1 MRQGMEPMKHSRSP
15 NKGLMCVK
23 GKKGQKWHDLA
34 RQSRREAKR
43 REREW

>member
-1 MRQGMEPMKHSRSP
+1 MKQGMEPMKHSRSP
-15 NKGLMCVK
+15 KKGLLG
-23 GKKGQKWHDLA
+23 GKKAKKWHDLA